1 MKKTAHNPAISSR
14 DQAQNKLVR
23 SARRIMLAIGVVV
36 ALMQIIQH
44 FQYNNLQV
52 NLFLF
57 AEVTF
62 YVVVLPL
69 MGSVLL
75 NILSRSERERRQ
87 ASQVLIQRYALV
99 RSLSSTIEWND
110 LVQQV
115 VEFPHFV
122 LPVLNCGLY
131 VFNEKTNEFDLA
143 GYWAQGEQTPDD
155 EIAISVSQEEQK
167 ACLGDGF
174 SEFHPAGADASAA
187 LQYRLTL
194 CLGGKTWGLLQMRL
208 PPDVVPS
215 ESQQDV
221 LNVVSTDLALVLDR
235 AVLRSNVISQAAAT
249 EAVRHQIA
257 HDLHDTLAQ
266 NIAYLRLKLEE
277 LLLEENP
284 GRQISL
290 IRGDLRRMSDTAD
303 EAYTQM
309 RDTLDDLQTGE
320 SRDLLEILQNRA
332 QAVVE
337 RAGLEVIVN
346 QQGTPPPALD
356 GLVKRQ
362 VIYIC
367 REALTNI
374 ERHSQAARVN
384 MNLFWEQDCLRVSV
398 EDDGAGFN
406 PAAVDD
412 RRHYGL
418 MIMRERAESVGGE
431 LHIDS
436 AVGQGATITLNVP
449 LAESVPNNNLI
460 PLHSNNTQPSKNGG
474 NGR

>member
-1 MKKTAHNPAISSR
+1 
-14 DQAQNKLVR
+14 
-23 SARRIMLAIGVVV
+23 MLAIGIVV

-57 AEVTF
+57 AEVIF

-75 NILSRSERERRQ
+75 NLLIRSERERSQ
-87 ASQVLIQRYALV
+87 ASQVLIQQYALV
-99 RSLSSTIEWND
+99 RSLSSAVEWND

-131 VFNEKTNEFDLA
+131 VHNEKTNEFELA
-143 GYWAQGEQTPDD
+143 GYWAQGEQAPDD
-155 EIAISVSQEEQK
+155 EIAISVFQQEQQ
-167 ACLGDGF
+167 AGLGDGDPQ
-174 SEFHPAGADASAA
+174 FHQAGADASGAP
-187 LQYRLTL
+187 LYCLPL
-194 CLGGKTWGLLQMRL
+194 CLGGKTWGLMQMRL
-208 PPDVVPS
+208 PPEVAPS
-215 ESQQDV
+215 ESQEQV
-221 LNVVSTDLALVLDR
+221 LNAVSTDLALVLDH
-235 AVLRSNVISQAAAT
+235 AMLRSNVISQAAAS

-257 HDLHDTLAQ
+257 RDLHDTLAQ

-284 GRQISL
+284 GQQISI

-303 EAYTQM
+303 EAYTQV
-309 RDTLDDLQTGE
+309 RDTLADLQTGE

-332 QAVVE
+332 HAVAE
-337 RAGLEVIVN
+337 RTGLDVIVS

-374 ERHSQAARVN
+374 ERHSGATRVN

-398 EDDGAGFN
+398 VDDGVGFN

-418 MIMRERAESVGGE
+418 MIMRERAELVGGE

-436 AVGQGATITLNVP
+436 AASQGAAVTLTIP
-449 LAESVPNNNLI
+449 LAGSAPNKNLFT
-460 PLHSNNTQPSKNGG
+460 LHSDNAHASQNSG